1 MKYFI
6 LFVVVEIAMAILWFV
21 VPWLWEKYKIL
32 KIERD
37 MKFLRDYPQYLK
49 RTNDLWNSGWSTKRI
64 RKLYEEEKHVK

>member
-6 LFVVVEIAMAILWFV
+6 LFVVVEVTLAILWFV

>member
-37 MKFLRDYPQYLK
+37 MKFIRDYPQYLK